1 MISTAV
7 LAIEMT
13 LVGVG
18 LFVFHESFHVE
29 ESRSM
34 YPMLAPHDIV
44 AFSPRSV
51 NTVHVGEVIA
61 FRDPLA
67 PGIIVMHE
75 VKAIVS
81 IANTKV
87 ITTQGIANPSADPW
101 TLRIGDQQLVD
112 VMHWSA
118 NEALVIGLAVTPV
131 VAGYLIGI
139 GGVILNRHEER
150 QLNED
155 KEVQDV

>member
-7 LAIEMT
+7 LVIEMT
-13 LVGVG
+13 MVGVG
-18 LFVFHESFHVE
+18 LFLFHESFHVE

-44 AFSPRSV
+44 AFSPRTA
-51 NTVHVGEVIA
+51 NGVHVGQVIA

-75 VKAIVS
+75 IKAIVS
-81 IANTKV
+81 IANAKV
-87 ITTQGIANPSADPW
+87 ITTQGIANPNTDPW
-101 TLRIGDQQLVD
+101 TLRVGDRQLVD
-112 VMHWSA
+112 VMQWSA
-118 NEALVIGLAVTPV
+118 NETLVFGLAVMPI
-131 VAGYLIGI
+131 VAGYLVGV

-150 QLNED
+150 KPDEN

>member
-44 AFSPRSV
+44 AFSPRPASS
-51 NTVHVGEVIA
+51 VHVGEVIA

-67 PGIIVMHE
+67 SGIIVMHE

-81 IANTKV
+81 IANAKV
-87 ITTQGIANPSADPW
+87 IKTQGIANPSTDPW
-101 TLRIGDQQLVD
+101 SLRVGDRQVVD
-112 VMHWSA
+112 VMQWSA
-118 NEALVIGLAVTPV
+118 NESLVFGLAIMPIV
-131 VAGYLIGI
+131 VGYLIGV
-139 GGVILNRHEER
+139 GGVIVNRHEEW